1 MSPVSLVR
9 YFCFLLLLLWHMYFK
24 LLAEAFLGRRP
35 QDGQSAPARFILASA
50 WVVFPH
56 TNCGFPGPWGTPG
69 SFWPALACLGAVS
82 RSGVLPW
89 AAGCCGP
96 PHYLGASRAH
106 PVAVGL
112 PVVGHSLPGA
122 LGAMWGCP
130 GPPLPVPGLCIWA
143 GPWPPRGMGG
153 PLRGPPAL
161 CCGAGPVTAG
171 HCWGLGVAPGASAAA
186 GPSVQ
191 SFPFLRSRDEEG
203 AAVPS
208 LSPEC

>member
-112 PVVGHSLPGA
+112 PVVGRSPGGSPGDVGMPGTAPACSRVAHLGGA
-122 LGAMWGCP
+122 LASTGHGGASPWAAR
-130 GPPLPVPGLCIWA
+130 PL
-143 GPWPPRGMGG
+143 
-153 PLRGPPAL
+153 LRG
-161 CCGAGPVTAG
+161 
-171 HCWGLGVAPGASAAA
+171 GASDCWALL
-186 GPSVQ
+186 GTGSGTR
-191 SFPFLRSRDEEG
+191 SFRSRR
-203 AAVPS
+203 AFSSVS
-208 LSPEC
+208 LFCD